1 MDATVGGAKDNAL
14 VLLSELAVGGQM
26 SDDACRQLHDA
37 VSAIPEQDTCR
48 IEARNTWLY
57 CSACHAN
64 VNGGY
69 SDATTH
75 HPMRYCPC
83 CGAKVV
89 EQ

>member
-57 CSACHAN
+57 FSACHAN

-69 SDATTH
+69 SDATSH